1 MRTSVSDRTFFGDSE
16 VAGSAFLLMDIE
28 EIGLAELDPSPDVP
42 APEEEPISENILI
55 NSILK
60 TNLNSYLIQNPFV
73 L

>member
-42 APEEEPISENILI
+42 APEEEPNEI
-55 NSILK
+55 
-60 TNLNSYLIQNPFV
+60 YL
-73 L
+73 

>member
-1 MRTSVSDRTFFGDSE
+1 
-16 VAGSAFLLMDIE
+16 MDIE

-42 APEEEPISENILI
+42 APEEEPDKSKVYL
-55 NSILK
+55 SIQSK